1 MHSRLKYIAAI
12 AILIFTLSST
22 QLLAVGN
29 PTVTGSISRGGTS
42 GSFKLTVVIT
52 GITKTTVFAEEKSLL
67 QRMRV
72 WLTDLSASTD
82 GYVKVAGD
90 TTASPDVNFTISEI
104 SEPVSSAGSV
114 ADTTTFTYTL
124 TISESAKG
132 SLKNLL
138 TVHGAGSSLKVQ
150 VSYLENNVTISTSV
164 ITTIANDTSVV
175 QESPNILAVVPTH
188 RALNVTWKIPET
200 VTWSDSAVRAVTE
213 ITGLA
218 IASDSEVLNLPSFIY
233 DKTATSDAAG
243 AEDAC
248 QYIPDF
254 VDGGSCIS
262 CPNTQAYL
270 DAEGLNKLNSAG
282 KFVTTGTVK
291 DGKLAISGLENDK
304 DYGIVLFYQPGGL
317 LRSTCLHGTPAKN
330 LTWSEL
336 NDEKEAALK
345 DPKCFIATA
354 AYGSPLHKNLR
365 PLRWFRDH
373 VLLQTNFGS
382 RFVEW
387 YYENG
392 PRGARVVAGSPTLQM
407 TVQMLLWLPVIG
419 ISAWMALLNA
429 DPVFLKL
436 ALTAV
441 FASLIVAAYVKR
453 KTRETI

>member
-1 MHSRLKYIAAI
+1 MHSGFKYIAAT
-12 AILIFTLSST
+12 AILIFTLSAT
-22 QLLAVGN
+22 QLLAVGD

-42 GSFKLTVVIT
+42 GSFRLTVVVT

-90 TTASPDVNFTISEI
+90 TTASPGVNFTISEI
-104 SEPVSSAGSV
+104 SEPVSSTGAI
-114 ADTTTFTYTL
+114 ADATTFTYTM
-124 TISESAKG
+124 TIAESTKG
-132 SLKNLL
+132 SLKELL
-138 TVHGAGSSLKVQ
+138 TANGAGTSLKVK
-150 VSYLENNVTISTSV
+150 VSYLENNAIISTSA
-164 ITTIANDTSVV
+164 ITTVTTDTAVV
-175 QESPNILAVVPTH
+175 QEAPKVLSVVATH
-188 RALNVTWKIPET
+188 RALNVSWTIPET
-200 VTWSDSAVRAVTE
+200 VTWSDSTVKAVTE
-213 ITGLA
+213 ITGIA
-218 IASDSEVLNLPSFIY
+218 IATDTEVLDLPSFIY

-254 VDGGSCIS
+254 VDGANCIS
-262 CPNTQAYL
+262 CPNTLAYL
-270 DAEGLNKLNSAG
+270 DAEGLSKLNGAG

-291 DGKLAISGLENDK
+291 DGKLAVSGLENGK
-304 DYGIVLFYQPGGL
+304 EYGIVLFYQPGGL

-330 LTWSEL
+330 STWSEL
-336 NDEKEAALK
+336 NGEKEAALK

-373 VLLQTNFGS
+373 VLLQTDLGS

-387 YYENG
+387 YYEYG
-392 PRGARVVAGSPTLQM
+392 PHGARVVAGSPALQI
-407 TVQMLLWLPVIG
+407 TVQLLLWLPVIG
-419 ISAWMALLNA
+419 ISAWMAFLNA
-429 DPVFLKL
+429 DPVFLKW